1 MTLRPLDRAV
11 RCCCRSG
18 VKAGSPHNACMRA
31 PRRRRP
37 MRRSPGP
44 VPPGIDLEVIVARV
58 AYVGS
63 GEHKTFPSFAGP
75 PHPRADASKCDPRL
89 ADQDELTCWLQ
100 QAIREGRT
108 GGQWDGDFPRYIWHR
123 AEARSV
129 TGGTRP
135 WATTSIPSPLM
146 ARLRPAGVS
155 SMTLRPLDRAVRCC
169 CRSGVKARSPHNA
182 CMRAPRRRR
191 PMRRS
196 PGPVPPGIDLEVIV
210 SRVTY
215 VGSGEHKTFPSF
227 AGPPHPRADA
237 SKCDPRLADQDE
249 LTCWLQQASRE
260 GRTGGQWDGDFPRYI
275 WHTVGLRG
283 FPTKPGS

>member
-1 MTLRPLDRAV
+1 
-11 RCCCRSG
+11 
-18 VKAGSPHNACMRA
+18 
-31 PRRRRP
+31 
-37 MRRSPGP
+37 
-44 VPPGIDLEVIVARV
+44 
-58 AYVGS
+58 
-63 GEHKTFPSFAGP
+63 
-75 PHPRADASKCDPRL
+75 
-89 ADQDELTCWLQ
+89 
-100 QAIREGRT
+100 
-108 GGQWDGDFPRYIWHR
+108 
-123 AEARSV
+123 
-129 TGGTRP
+129 
-135 WATTSIPSPLM
+135 M
-146 ARLRPAGVS
+146 AHLRPAGVW

-249 LTCWLQQASRE
+249 LTCWLQQAIRE

-275 WHTVGLRG
+275 WHRAEGVPYEARLVNRELGQYKGYPLAQDEWPETLDEQPWVE
-283 FPTKPGS
+283 